1 MSGLAHRLQEKVGL
15 KRPTS
20 STAVVARTWNNSSGD
35 NMRPQIV
42 ALILRTGLLC
52 GVGLLFLFLWFGT
65 GTEHSPVGLMIG
77 ITIAALAGLWW
88 AELQIQRTLELA
100 TRDE

>member
-1 MSGLAHRLQEKVGL
+1 MSGSEHRLREKVGL
-15 KRPTS
+15 RRPTS
-20 STAVVARTWNNSSGD
+20 STAVAARTWNNSYGD
-35 NMRPQIV
+35 DMRPYIV
-42 ALILRTGLLC
+42 ALILRIGLLG

-77 ITIAALAGLWW
+77 ITVAALAGLWW
-88 AELQIQRTLELA
+88 AELQIQRALEVA

>member
-1 MSGLAHRLQEKVGL
+1 
-15 KRPTS
+15 
-20 STAVVARTWNNSSGD
+20 
-35 NMRPQIV
+35 MRPQIV
-42 ALILRTGLLC
+42 ALILRTGLLS

>member
-1 MSGLAHRLQEKVGL
+1 MSGSARRLQEKVGL

-20 STAVVARTWNNSSGD
+20 STAVAARTWNNSSGD
-35 NMRPQIV
+35 DMRPQIV
-42 ALILRTGLLC
+42 ALVFRIGLL
-52 GVGLLFLFLWFGT
+52 GGAVLLFLFLWFGT

-88 AELQIQRTLELA
+88 AELQIQRALKAA
-100 TRDE
+100 TGDE

>member
-1 MSGLAHRLQEKVGL
+1 
-15 KRPTS
+15 
-20 STAVVARTWNNSSGD
+20 
-35 NMRPQIV
+35 MRPQIV
-42 ALILRTGLLC
+42 ALLLRTGLV
-52 GVGLLFLFLWFGT
+52 GGAGLLFLFLWFGT

-88 AELQIQRTLELA
+88 AELQIQRALETA